1 MAAINKDIVLVV
13 SLVLSVV
20 SLVLLFGVTW
30 YFQSSL
36 DLLQQQVEYD
46 RELLFKLQEQIN
58 VSKHIIYICSYIAT
72 LDYNEFELHKDQWT
86 GNYVTSKQQATTHV
100 PIKIN
105 IMYTMAMWL
114 FKHTGWP
121 NMQYIIISYYGN
133 NEHALHH
140 NQR

>member
-36 DLLQQQVEYD
+36 DLHLQQQVEYD

-58 VSKHIIYICSYIAT
+58 VSIKQIA
-72 LDYNEFELHKDQWT
+72 
-86 GNYVTSKQQATTHV
+86 S
-100 PIKIN
+100 
-105 IMYTMAMWL
+105 
-114 FKHTGWP
+114 
-121 NMQYIIISYYGN
+121 
-133 NEHALHH
+133 
-140 NQR
+140 

>member
-1 MAAINKDIVLVV
+1 MGAINKDIVLVV

-58 VSKHIIYICSYIAT
+58 VSKELAIAIHNT
-72 LDYNEFELHKDQWT
+72 AEL
-86 GNYVTSKQQATTHV
+86 
-100 PIKIN
+100 
-105 IMYTMAMWL
+105 
-114 FKHTGWP
+114 
-121 NMQYIIISYYGN
+121 IISY
-133 NEHALHH
+133 LITSTSKT
-140 NQR
+140 